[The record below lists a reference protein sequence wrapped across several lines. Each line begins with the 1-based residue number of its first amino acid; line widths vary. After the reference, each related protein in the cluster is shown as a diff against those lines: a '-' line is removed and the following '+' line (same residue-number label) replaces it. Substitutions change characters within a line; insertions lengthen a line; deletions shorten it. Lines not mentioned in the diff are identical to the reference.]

1 MSNNNNHPLD
11 KAPWLH
17 VIISTGLGSGFFPGA
32 PGTFAGFIAL
42 AIWYALYLVLFPTT
56 LFWVTFTLIVIT
68 TFVGVWT
75 SNVMEKYWGTD
86 PRAVVIDEYVGTWI
100 PLLVAPAAEHTWIF
114 AIIGFALFR
123 IIDIFKPLGCRW
135 VDQNV
140 KGGWGV
146 MLDDVLAGSYS
157 LIIVIIIKLICFSIF
172 WKPLDCYFWYR
183 LLNFYCKI

>member
-1 MSNNNNHPLD
+1 MSNNNNHPLG
-11 KAPWLH
+11 KAPWFH
-17 VIISTGLGSGFFPGA
+17 VIVSTGLGSGFFPGA

-42 AIWYALYLVLFPTT
+42 LIWYDLYLVLLPST
-56 LFWVTFTLIVIT
+56 LFWVTFALIIIT

-100 PLLVAPAAEHTWIF
+100 PLLATPASEHTWLF

-135 VDQNV
+135 VDQHV

-146 MLDDVLAGSYS
+146 MLDDVLAGFYA
-157 LIIVIIIKLICFSIF
+157 LLLFLAIKSI
-172 WKPLDCYFWYR
+172 
-183 LLNFYCKI
+183 

>member
-1 MSNNNNHPLD
+1 MSNNNNHSLG
-11 KAPWLH
+11 KAPWFH
-17 VIISTGLGSGFFPGA
+17 VIVSTGLGSGFFPGA

-42 AIWYALYLVLFPTT
+42 VIWYALYIVLLPPT
-56 LFWVTFTLIVIT
+56 LFWVTFALIIIT

-100 PLLVAPAAEHTWIF
+100 PLLVAPSEKHTLLF
-114 AIIGFALFR
+114 AIIGFVLFR

-135 VDQNV
+135 IDQNV

-146 MLDDVLAGSYS
+146 MLDDVLAGSYALLLL
-157 LIIVIIIKLICFSIF
+157 LIIKSFF
-172 WKPLDCYFWYR
+172 
-183 LLNFYCKI
+183 